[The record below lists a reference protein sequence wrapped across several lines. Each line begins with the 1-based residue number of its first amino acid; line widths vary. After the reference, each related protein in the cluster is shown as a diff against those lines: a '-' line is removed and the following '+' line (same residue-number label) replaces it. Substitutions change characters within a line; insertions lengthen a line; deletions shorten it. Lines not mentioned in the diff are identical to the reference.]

1 MVRHVP
7 YLGRG
12 INRHHAFWQDRHYR
26 GKLERGFRSHEGLV
40 VPMFEVTHQQLHI
53 ALSEPKKPNP
63 DQIRQVLGAMSL
75 WRPTH
80 DKSLG
85 ALVMARDEFHNMS
98 LSDNPDLVINA
109 EKIANHLTK
118 QMSYMK
124 ELPTRT
130 VMQNISEERER

>member
-1 MVRHVP
+1 MNNNIPRLTKG
-7 YLGRG
+7 Y
-12 INRHHAFWQDRHYR
+12 NSHHTFWQDRHYI
-26 GKLERGFRSHEGLV
+26 GKIERGFRSHEGLV
-40 VPMFEVTHQQLHI
+40 IPMPEYDHRELHGT
-53 ALSEPKKPNP
+53 LREPKKPNP

-118 QMSYMK
+118 QMSYMQ
-124 ELPTRT
+124 EGPTWRIS
-130 VMQNISEERER
+130 MQK